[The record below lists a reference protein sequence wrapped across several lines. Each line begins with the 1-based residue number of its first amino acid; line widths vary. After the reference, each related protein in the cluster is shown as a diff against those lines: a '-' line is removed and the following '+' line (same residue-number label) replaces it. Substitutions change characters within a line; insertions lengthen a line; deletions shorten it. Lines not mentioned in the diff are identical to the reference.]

1 MKKRSKRY
9 KEISKTAIKN
19 KKISAK
25 EALDLVKKNSTTKFD
40 ESVDVSLRIN
50 LKAKLTKPQQLM
62 LWSIAFRV
70 SQKSTRSIIV

>member
-25 EALDLVKKNSTTKFD
+25 EALDLVKKNS
-40 ESVDVSLRIN
+40 N
-50 LKAKLTKPQQLM
+50 LYLMDMIYQL
-62 LWSIAFRV
+62 
-70 SQKSTRSIIV
+70 